1 MKAKQSKRGR
11 PQGATGKS
19 KGEVMQVR
27 LDAGEKEAFADAAAL
42 DGKDLSEW
50 VRDRLRH
57 LARKELEGAGKP
69 VAFLR

>member
-1 MKAKQSKRGR
+1 MKTKQTKRGR

-27 LDAGEKEAFADAAAL
+27 LDAAEKQAFTDAAAL

-50 VRDRLRH
+50 VRDRLRR
-57 LARKELEGAGKP
+57 LSRQELEEAGKP
-69 VAFLR
+69 VAFLF